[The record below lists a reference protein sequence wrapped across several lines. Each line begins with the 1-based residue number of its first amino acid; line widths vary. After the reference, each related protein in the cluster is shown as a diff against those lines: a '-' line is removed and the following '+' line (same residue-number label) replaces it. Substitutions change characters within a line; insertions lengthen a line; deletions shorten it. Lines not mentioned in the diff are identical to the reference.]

1 MTNEDTAL
9 NAPQSG
15 GCCGSKAAAPAQPVT
30 GDDHAVCPVMAGT
43 PVVKSVAEAQ
53 GLFRDYNGGRYWFC
67 CASCGP
73 LFDADPAKY
82 ATAAA

>member
-1 MTNEDTAL
+1 MTDESTVL

-43 PVVKSVAEAQ
+43 SIVRRVAEAQ
-53 GLFRDYNGGRYWFC
+53 GLFRDYNGSRHWFC

-73 LFDADPAKY
+73 LFDADPARY
-82 ATAAA
+82 ATAA